1 MEIIELI
8 KEPIFWVISAIGSVL
23 LSVFAN
29 LATPLMGTLL
39 SKFSQKR
46 KEKIEA
52 KRLALLEEIRNV
64 SSDQN
69 RILNYKVDAAY
80 WLLRAIFLLA
90 LGTIVF
96 SVSSFFGDLQV
107 ILFFVAAIFIAKT
120 SQWVDLAIAKYQIAR
135 LASER
140 AEVVKKFESQYY
152 HYDYV
157 SIDDCPNPL
166 SDELHTLLKEWD
178 STNIK

>member
-1 MEIIELI
+1 MEILELI
-8 KEPIFWVISAIGSVL
+8 KEPVFWIFSAIGSVV

-29 LATPLMGTLL
+29 LITPWVGKLTA
-39 SKFSQKR
+39 KFSQKR
-46 KEKIEA
+46 KEKIEE
-52 KRLALLEEIRNV
+52 KRIALLEEVRFV

-96 SVSSFFGDLQV
+96 SLSGFFGNLQI
-107 ILFFVAAIFIAKT
+107 ILFGVAAIFIAKT
-120 SQWVDLAIAKYQIAR
+120 SQWVDLAIVKYQIAR

-140 AEVVKKFESQYY
+140 AEAIRKLKYEF
-152 HYDYV
+152 HHGDYKTDEYFDPFV
-157 SIDDCPNPL
+157 
-166 SDELHTLLKEWD
+166 DELNCMLKEWD
-178 STNIK
+178 YTYVK

>member
-8 KEPIFWVISAIGSVL
+8 KEPIFWIMSAICSVI

-29 LATPLMGTLL
+29 LVTPWAGTLL

-46 KEKIEA
+46 KEKIEV
-52 KRLALLEEIRNV
+52 KRVALIEEVRFV

-96 SVSSFFGDLQV
+96 SLSGFFGNLQIV
-107 ILFFVAAIFIAKT
+107 LFVVAAIFIAKT
-120 SQWVDLAIAKYQIAR
+120 SQWVDLAIAKYQVAR
-135 LASER
+135 LATER
-140 AEVVKKFESQYY
+140 AEAIKKFESQYY
-152 HYDYV
+152 HDEYIPSDNHP
-157 SIDDCPNPL
+157 DPFH
-166 SDELHTLLKEWD
+166 DELHNILKEWD
-178 STNIK
+178 KTNI